1 MSRVTNK
8 TEKRIRRHKRI
19 RAKIKGTAVIPRLA
33 VFRSNKYIYA
43 QLVDDVSGTTIA
55 SVSSLAKKGEKKKI
69 TAKAVGSQ
77 IAERAKSAKIK
88 KVVFDRSGFLYAGKI
103 KAVAEGAREGGLDF

>member
-55 SVSSLAKKGEKKKI
+55 SVSALAKKGEKKKI

-103 KAVAEGAREGGLDF
+103 KAVAEGAREGGL